1 MDSTDAPLQNGG
13 SSSQQLFED
22 ARRKADSRTPNQDS
36 PSRQLLLEF
45 SRMLIDSDRK
55 FHSELDRA
63 GAEQEKKHLEALA
76 AAAAEHERVRQSAE
90 RVAEKFR
97 LEVER
102 ERRRRE
108 EHEHREL
115 ERIRQENARIEAE
128 RRQRQIDD
136 VKRQEAE
143 QRRAAEEA
151 RALAEAEERLRKQKA
166 QEEADAA
173 KRQAERED
181 RERRE
186 KEDSAAAAAAAQK
199 ARAEETIRVQ
209 QQPAPTQPT
218 QTNGAARAAA
228 PVAQRA
234 VSNSPLM
241 SSQAEREATHKE
253 YLEIHQ
259 RLKVFRK
266 NFQNEIKNNPAL
278 KKVAGDL
285 RRSMRM
291 RMGQLTLNIKQN
303 KEPQFLASSTQS
315 QLAPGPCEASALLVF
330 LFNHFSKAIIAQ
342 LASEAGV
349 NTKAADPIGVVAV
362 SILGRPDY
370 CISNKVPFTDILLAK
385 YHKSCGVLFG
395 IYGPEKT
402 ERGRQRLG
410 WRRVEGTWCSDQ
422 DHLERMTGLGAG
434 WASLTL
440 RKIKPGSALVHPLP
454 IAHYWRAFSRI
465 VNTPTH
471 EATATH
477 YMVLKAMVEGNALE
491 RFINAYGKAA
501 IAALR
506 KGFIEFPL
514 GHDSVAA
521 KSMPGFVESAKKE
534 HRLTL

>member
-209 QQPAPTQPT
+209 QPAPTQPT

-303 KEPQFLASSTQS
+303 KEPV
-315 QLAPGPCEASALLVF
+315 SA
-330 LFNHFSKAIIAQ
+330 Q
-342 LASEAGV
+342 E
-349 NTKAADPIGVVAV
+349 
-362 SILGRPDY
+362 
-370 CISNKVPFTDILLAK
+370 
-385 YHKSCGVLFG
+385 SCW
-395 IYGPEKT
+395 T
-402 ERGRQRLG
+402 
-410 WRRVEGTWCSDQ
+410 
-422 DHLERMTGLGAG
+422 
-434 WASLTL
+434 
-440 RKIKPGSALVHPLP
+440 
-454 IAHYWRAFSRI
+454 
-465 VNTPTH
+465 
-471 EATATH
+471 
-477 YMVLKAMVEGNALE
+477 
-491 RFINAYGKAA
+491 
-501 IAALR
+501 
-506 KGFIEFPL
+506 
-514 GHDSVAA
+514 
-521 KSMPGFVESAKKE
+521 
-534 HRLTL
+534 